1 MTLRVVHVG
10 RRARGVRGVVARK
23 ADKAVQTGSQAD
35 FGIGR
40 TDGQTQSAESSRAA

>member
-1 MTLRVVHVG
+1 MLFTSVAGHVVL
-10 RRARGVRGVVARK
+10 GVVARK